1 MSSKYNLTH
10 KAVKD
15 LDEIWDFTFD
25 RWTEKQADDYYD
37 NLIANCEKLAQ
48 NPSLGTNY
56 SGITENL
63 YGLRTNRHIIFY
75 RIITEDEIEVERILY
90 ERMDLESRIL
100 E

>member
-1 MSSKYNLTH
+1 MAKYNLTH

-15 LDEIWDFTFD
+15 LDEIWGFTFD
-25 RWTEKQADDYYD
+25 RWTEKQADDSYD
-37 NLIANCEKLAQ
+37 NLIASCEKLAQ
-48 NPSLGTNY
+48 NPSLGRNY
-56 SGITENL
+56 SGIIENL